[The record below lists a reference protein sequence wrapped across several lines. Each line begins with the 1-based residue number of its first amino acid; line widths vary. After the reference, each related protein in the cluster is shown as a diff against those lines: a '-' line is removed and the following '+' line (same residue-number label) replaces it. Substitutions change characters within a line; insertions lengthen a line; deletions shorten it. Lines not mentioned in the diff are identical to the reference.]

1 MVGSAVENTVWSNA
15 DKNIDTMSPAK
26 TVNIVRLSASWPAED
41 RGGVTCWD
49 TSFVTSFVV
58 MITNNKQLINK

>member
-26 TVNIVRLSASWPAED
+26 TINIVRLFASWPVGD
-41 RGGVTCWD
+41 CGGT
-49 TSFVTSFVV
+49 TG
-58 MITNNKQLINK
+58 